1 MTKSMQRSFDDPA
14 LIEARPTHAMAKSLH
29 ARRSIAWAQGVAF
42 VLGAL
47 LLVYVVRRV
56 GVQPIF
62 TALSRVGWGFFLVV
76 AINGLRHVL
85 RTIAMST
92 SMPPQHRRFTFFQAF
107 AARLGGESISF
118 LTFAGPLLGE
128 ATKVALLRKRVPL
141 VHGVPALVVDNL
153 LYNLSVALVIFVGA
167 CLMLFAYPVP
177 SVAREVLIVIAVTA
191 FLGLVAAALATR
203 RRVTLLTNLID

>member
-1 MTKSMQRSFDDPA
+1 M
-14 LIEARPTHAMAKSLH
+14 
-29 ARRSIAWAQGVAF
+29 AWAQALAF
-42 VLGAL
+42 ALGAL
-47 LLVYVVRRV
+47 LLVYVIRAV

-62 TALSRVGWGFFLVV
+62 AALSRVGFGFFLVV
-76 AINGLRHVL
+76 AMNGLRHVL

-92 SMPPQHRRFTFFQAF
+92 SVPPEHRRFTFVQAF

-153 LYNLSVALVIFVGA
+153 IYNLSVVLMIFSGA
-167 CLMLFAYPVP
+167 VVMLFLYPAP
-177 SVAREVLIVIAVTA
+177 PVARVVLLGIALAA
-191 FLGLVAAALATR
+191 FLGMLGAVLATR
-203 RRVTLLTNLID
+203 RRAVL